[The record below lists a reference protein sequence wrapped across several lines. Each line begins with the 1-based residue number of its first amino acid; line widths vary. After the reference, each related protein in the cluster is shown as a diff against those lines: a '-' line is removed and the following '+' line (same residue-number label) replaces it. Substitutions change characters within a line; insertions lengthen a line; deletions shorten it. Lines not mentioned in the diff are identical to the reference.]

1 MSGEPAH
8 LSETLIYHIH
18 SMKAGNMTPPPF
30 RPIVS
35 LATSTV
41 INDKAESVLIPKVLC
56 SKEELK
62 LISECMACEHHG
74 GVPNQFVV
82 ACKKPDDGDGK

>member
-1 MSGEPAH
+1 MSEVLKYAR
-8 LSETLIYHIH
+8 
-18 SMKAGNMTPPPF
+18 GNIKVDSMTPPPF

-41 INDKAESVLIPKVLC
+41 VNDKPESVLIPKVLC

-82 ACKKPDDGDGK
+82 KCNKTDDGDGK